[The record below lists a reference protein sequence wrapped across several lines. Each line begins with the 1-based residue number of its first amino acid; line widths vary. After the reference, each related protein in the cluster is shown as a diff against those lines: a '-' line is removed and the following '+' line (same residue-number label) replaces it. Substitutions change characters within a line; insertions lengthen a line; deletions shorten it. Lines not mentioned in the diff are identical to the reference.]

1 MGYFIFIFD
10 VTLLESLCPYV
21 KTQWRY
27 YEEKLLGK
35 KLVNIRNRRHSMAAE
50 PTTLENFEKKLK
62 ETDFETIVN
71 RALRLQRLSPFKISS
86 MSTLRIMDYCEEARV
101 SFINGCFRSCI
112 ICSAIAVE
120 QALKHTLIF
129 LSEDWEETY
138 WEIEIKELSFV
149 DVIQKAQN
157 RKIVTPSELLKDANW
172 LRNARNEVA
181 AHPLYVGNY
190 FELNE
195 LRQLELKKTEQLI
208 WANKVMFRDIK
219 RLLRFLDS
227 KKRKEMEEEK
237 MATKNS
243 QGKILE
249 ETSLKDFL
257 KEPKFEVSNFI
268 LWFGLQNRLVEE
280 IAFQAYRKMVAI
292 INNLLSKLNAG
303 E

>member
-1 MGYFIFIFD
+1 M
-10 VTLLESLCPYV
+10 T
-21 KTQWRY
+21 
-27 YEEKLLGK
+27 
-35 KLVNIRNRRHSMAAE
+35 AE
-50 PTTLENFEKKLK
+50 PTILENLEKKLK

-86 MSTLRIMDYCEEARV
+86 MSTLRIMDYCKEAEV

-138 WEIEIKELSFV
+138 WEIEIRKLRFV
-149 DVIQKAQN
+149 DVIKKAQN
-157 RKIVTPSELLKDANW
+157 AKIVTLNGLVEDAHW
-172 LRNARNEVA
+172 LRNVRNEVA
-181 AHPLYVGNY
+181 VHSLYVSNY

-195 LRQLELKKTEQLI
+195 LGQLELKETEQLF

-219 RLLRFLDS
+219 KLLRFLDS

-237 MATKNS
+237 MTKKDS

-249 ETSLKDFL
+249 EMRLKDFL
-257 KEPKFEVSNFI
+257 KEPKFEVGNFI
-268 LWFGLQNRLVEE
+268 LWFGLQNQVVEE
-280 IAFQAYRKMVAI
+280 VAFEAYRKMVVI
-292 INNLLSKLNAG
+292 INNLLSKLNA
-303 E
+303 ENR